1 MLLRILSQNSS
12 PIFTFRPCVRL
23 YIRPWTNVLRAEHLC
38 LYRYTFLVELLGK
51 SSPFCTAVN
60 AKFAQFTRSSLSYKC
75 SVVLLLS
82 CLSCYCYHYCP
93 HKSTLI
99 MMPMTMINIP
109 FSSSTMMMMRKMIII
124 MLMMITLVR
133 MIILQPSLS
142 LSPHIHTYR
151 MIILQPSLSL
161 SPHIPPQPKTC
172 NAMIIIWRPRKKT
185 V

>member
-142 LSPHIHTYR
+142 LSPHI
-151 MIILQPSLSL
+151 
-161 SPHIPPQPKTC
+161 PPQPKTC